1 MSESTMPKQEVGG
14 MQGTVLYLDDD
25 EANLTVLAAA
35 CAEEFDVVTVST
47 SSQAFEIMRE
57 RDIAVLLVD
66 QRMPGMTG
74 VEVAEATRQKY
85 PDVIR
90 ILITAYTDLSA
101 AIDAI
106 NHGQVRS
113 YIRKPWHPDDL
124 KATLREALEL
134 YGTRRKM
141 RNLEQRLLETERVY
155 ALGVVAASVGHEL
168 RNPLNALN
176 LTLDGLE
183 IRLRSLVDRLMA
195 KPERDTAEVGA
206 ARLAAEQIAHA
217 RQSVAQLTEITRSIE
232 ISHRRR
238 EDIRVIEVQ
247 DVLALTVRCVRA
259 ELMRRSQLEVE
270 IEPGPPVEGSP
281 NRLGQVFMNLLINA
295 LEALPERTR
304 AENLIRVRLKAEDTH
319 ARVEIED
326 NGAGIPPGALARI
339 FDPFFTTKPS
349 GGTGLGLAISKQ
361 IVEEMHGTIAAES
374 EVGRGTRFTVL
385 LPYASLSARRGDI

>member
-1 MSESTMPKQEVGG
+1 MSESTMPNQDVGG

-35 CAEEFDVVTVST
+35 CAEEFDVVTTST
-47 SSQAFEIMRE
+47 PSQALEIMRE
-57 RDIAVLLVD
+57 REIAVLLVD

-74 VEVAEATRQKY
+74 VEVAEATRQQF

-134 YGTRRKM
+134 YSTRRKM

-176 LTLDGLE
+176 LTLDALE

-195 KPERDTAEVGA
+195 KPERDTAEAGA
-206 ARLAAEQIAHA
+206 ARLAAEQVAHA

-232 ISHRRR
+232 IGHRRR

-247 DVLALTVRCVRA
+247 DVLGLTVRCVRG
-259 ELMRRSQLEVE
+259 ELMRRSQIEVE
-270 IEPGPPVEGSP
+270 IGPAPPVEGSP

-295 LEALPERTR
+295 LEALPERPR
-304 AENLIRVRLKAEDTH
+304 AENLIRVRLKADDAH
-319 ARVEIED
+319 VRVEIED
-326 NGAGIPPGALARI
+326 NGAGIPPAVLARV

-385 LPYASLSARRGDI
+385 LPYASQQSPAR

>member
-1 MSESTMPKQEVGG
+1 MSESTMPNQEVGG

-35 CAEEFDVVTVST
+35 CAEEFDVVTTST
-47 SSQAFEIMRE
+47 PSQALEIMRE
-57 RDIAVLLVD
+57 REIAVLLVD

-74 VEVAEATRQKY
+74 VEVAEATRQQF

-134 YGTRRKM
+134 YSTRRKM

-176 LTLDGLE
+176 LTLDALE

-195 KPERDTAEVGA
+195 KPERDTAEAGA
-206 ARLAAEQIAHA
+206 ARLAAEQVAHA

-232 ISHRRR
+232 IGHRRR

-247 DVLALTVRCVRA
+247 DVLGLTVRCVRG
-259 ELMRRSQLEVE
+259 ELMRRSQIEVE
-270 IEPGPPVEGSP
+270 IGPAPPVEGSP

-295 LEALPERTR
+295 LEALPERPR
-304 AENLIRVRLKAEDTH
+304 AENLIRVRLKADDAH
-319 ARVEIED
+319 VRVEIED
-326 NGAGIPPGALARI
+326 NGAGIPPAVLARV

-385 LPYASLSARRGDI
+385 LPYASQQSPAR

>member
-1 MSESTMPKQEVGG
+1 MSESTMPSREPGG
-14 MQGTVLYLDDD
+14 VQGTILYLDDD

-35 CAEEFDVVTVST
+35 CAEEFDVVTTST
-47 SSQAFEIMRE
+47 PSQALEIMRE
-57 RDIAVLLVD
+57 REIAVLLVD

-74 VEVAEATRQKY
+74 VEVAEATRQQF

-134 YGTRRKM
+134 YSTRRKM

-195 KPERDTAEVGA
+195 KPERDTAEAGA
-206 ARLAAEQIAHA
+206 ARLAAEQVAHA

-232 ISHRRR
+232 IGHRRR

-247 DVLALTVRCVRA
+247 EVLGLTVRCVRG
-259 ELMRRSQLEVE
+259 ELMRRSQIEVE
-270 IEPGPPVEGSP
+270 IGSAPPVEGSP

-295 LEALPERTR
+295 LEALPERPR
-304 AENLIRVRLKAEDTH
+304 VENLIRVRLKADDAH
-319 ARVEIED
+319 VRVEIED
-326 NGAGIPPGALARI
+326 NGAGIPPAVLARV
-339 FDPFFTTKPS
+339 FDPFFTTKAS

-361 IVEEMHGTIAAES
+361 IVEEMHGTITAES
-374 EVGRGTRFTVL
+374 EIGRGTRFIVL
-385 LPYASLSARRGDI
+385 LPYATQQSPAP

>member
-1 MSESTMPKQEVGG
+1 MSESTMPNQEVGG

-35 CAEEFDVVTVST
+35 CAEEFDVVTTST
-47 SSQAFEIMRE
+47 PSQALEIMRE
-57 RDIAVLLVD
+57 REIAVLLVD

-74 VEVAEATRQKY
+74 VEVAEATRQQF

-134 YGTRRKM
+134 YSTRRKM

-195 KPERDTAEVGA
+195 KPERNTAEAGA
-206 ARLAAEQIAHA
+206 ARLAAEQVAHA
-217 RQSVAQLTEITRSIE
+217 RRSVAQLTEITRSIE
-232 ISHRRR
+232 IGHRRR

-247 DVLALTVRCVRA
+247 DVLGLTVRCVRG
-259 ELMRRSQLEVE
+259 ELMRRSQIEVE
-270 IEPGPPVEGSP
+270 IGPAPPVEGSP

-295 LEALPERTR
+295 LEALPERPRT
-304 AENLIRVRLKAEDTH
+304 ENLIRVRLKADDAH
-319 ARVEIED
+319 VRVEIED
-326 NGAGIPPGALARI
+326 NGAGIPPAVLARV

-361 IVEEMHGTIAAES
+361 IVEEMHGTITAES

-385 LPYASLSARRGDI
+385 LPYASQQSPAQ

>member
-1 MSESTMPKQEVGG
+1 MSESTMPNQEVGG

-35 CAEEFDVVTVST
+35 CAEEFDVVTTST
-47 SSQAFEIMRE
+47 PSQALEIMRE
-57 RDIAVLLVD
+57 REIAVLLVD

-74 VEVAEATRQKY
+74 VEVAEATRQQF

-134 YGTRRKM
+134 YSTRRKM

-195 KPERDTAEVGA
+195 KPERDTAEAGA
-206 ARLAAEQIAHA
+206 ARLAAEQVAHA
-217 RQSVAQLTEITRSIE
+217 RRSVAQLTEITRSIE
-232 ISHRRR
+232 IGHRRR

-247 DVLALTVRCVRA
+247 DVLGLTVRCVRG
-259 ELMRRSQLEVE
+259 ELMRRSQIEVE
-270 IEPGPPVEGSP
+270 IGPAPPVEGSP

-295 LEALPERTR
+295 LEALPERPR
-304 AENLIRVRLKAEDTH
+304 AENLIRVRLKSDDTH
-319 ARVEIED
+319 VRVEIED
-326 NGAGIPPGALARI
+326 NGAGIPPAVLARV

-385 LPYASLSARRGDI
+385 LPYASQQSPAQ